1 MGTESQS
8 EGSSSSHDVLN
19 PTAGDNIEGDST
31 QPPKRSPAYVSPIPK
46 IGTITPISPDIQ
58 IPALDRPRLSPFIG
72 ALLIG
77 KPIDEDGDI
86 VDEKTGQV
94 LARAGGDLPSIVG
107 RVVSNSQ
114 GDILGNDGELLGYVA
129 DVELGR
135 TRPLISPEQPRSLFE
150 LMGKAANSLMVDHQ
164 GKMLDASG
172 LIVGKFYCHE
182 DSTHDADNA
191 EGSKPNDKTE
201 RRQQQPSCQSPPL
214 TPPTEQ
220 QPEQQKAQP
229 TTGDSSNAGQ
239 RQGTEE
245 RKNAKAWK
253 KENLD
258 ESPSDI
264 FLDVKSTREGV
275 QLTIR
280 IPTVFP
286 APKAAP
292 PVSP

>member
-8 EGSSSSHDVLN
+8 QRSSSQNILN
-19 PTAGDNIEGDST
+19 PRAGDNIEGDPT
-31 QPPKRSPAYVSPIPK
+31 QPTKRSPAYVSPIPK
-46 IGTITPISPDIQ
+46 IGTFTPMFQDIQ
-58 IPALDRPRLSPFIG
+58 IPALGRPRLSSFIG
-72 ALLIG
+72 TLLIG

-114 GDILGNDGELLGYVA
+114 GDILGDDGKLLGYVA

-135 TRPLISPEQPRSLFE
+135 TRPPISPEQPRSLFE
-150 LMGKAANSLMVDHQ
+150 LMGKAASSLMVDHQ
-164 GKMLDASG
+164 GNILDASG
-172 LIVGKFYCHE
+172 FIVGKFYCHE
-182 DSTHDADNA
+182 DAIHDADNA
-191 EGSKPNDKTE
+191 EGNMPPNDKTE
-201 RRQQQPSCQSPPL
+201 RRQQQPSCQSQHL
-214 TPPTEQ
+214 TTPPEQ

-229 TTGDSSNAGQ
+229 TGDSSNAGQ
-239 RQGTEE
+239 NQGSE
-245 RKNAKAWK
+245 RTNARAWK
-253 KENLD
+253 KESPE

-286 APKAAP
+286 APRLAP
-292 PVSP
+292 PDSS